1 MKSAPTI
8 VSTWAHDWLARVPAN
23 NPNRG
28 VVARL
33 VDDPRMLDAWRSLAR
48 LAVRDEWYY
57 ERYIE
62 FVTDTSPF
70 AITVSAGSNVA
81 PLPEPQELAMVHFA
95 KVCLLAYGFHAEI
108 LPAKPASEIREDWMT
123 IARNA
128 AEIARKLQAL
138 KIETVRENDLT
149 YLLDTLL
156 RRRGAAEGDIAKVT
170 SVLRH
175 LPTGLADGGGY
186 GGSSSLTSS
195 DFLKELESIARKRA
209 QVRPEGP
216 RKRTPEVM
224 RRTVVLEELCKF
236 AKRTYKRPSAQAIAT
251 AVEVVLDSQTP
262 LDVRQVREK
271 LGSIREPRAEDYG
284 GYFR

>member
-1 MKSAPTI
+1 
-8 VSTWAHDWLARVPAN
+8 
-23 NPNRG
+23 
-28 VVARL
+28 
-33 VDDPRMLDAWRSLAR
+33 MLDAWRSLAR

-62 FVTDTSPF
+62 FVTDASPF
-70 AITVSAGSNVA
+70 SSTDSSDANVGSF
-81 PLPEPQELAMVHFA
+81 PGPQELAMVNFA
-95 KVCLLAYGFHAEI
+95 NACLLAYGFYAHV

-123 IARNA
+123 IALNS

-138 KIETVRENDLT
+138 KIETARANDLA
-149 YLLDTLL
+149 YLLNTML

-175 LPTGLADGGGY
+175 LPTGLADRGDY

-195 DFLKELESIARKRA
+195 DFLEELESIARKRA
-209 QVRPEGP
+209 RVRPEGP

-224 RRTVVLEELCKF
+224 RRTVVLDELCKF
-236 AKRTYKRPSAQAIAT
+236 AKRTYKRPPAQAIAT